1 MMDWHII
8 TSSKGGT
15 GKTLLTLLL
24 LAYHLERDKGTTL
37 VIDLNGMNADTSA
50 ILLFQRNDHKLPV
63 HLETDV
69 VIPKEADTIV
79 FEKSFS
85 LDELKRP
92 YDYYIVGRPLNPFG
106 LYNSTL
112 FADLL
117 QTIKASAEQ
126 IANELK
132 LEPIQQVIIDTNYH
146 FCNLFAQEKTDKNY
160 ETYKTGTLK
169 DESITIWFMW
179 VYRQLEKLLHGD
191 DATIIN
197 LTANAIEENLNSH
210 WCQGNTTPFIHVF
223 NPVALLSSH
232 PDKDKKGYL
241 TKTVSAFLEALAQR
255 KDYTIDELI
264 ELEHFPRT
272 ACVPFDKWVEQLK
285 IARVA
290 MGDRFNDDP
299 YFLILDILLQ
309 AINSLNGLNE
319 NERRPMNI
327 IPLSVYHHALQCYT
341 DKDRIDAISKLRKLR
356 IFKCFS
362 TLFDKV

>member
-50 ILLFQRNDHKLPV
+50 ILLYQRNDQKLPV
-63 HLETDV
+63 HLETEV
-69 VIPKEADTIV
+69 VIPKDADTIV
-79 FEKSFS
+79 LEKSFS
-85 LDELKRP
+85 LDKHKRP
-92 YDYYIVGRPLNPFG
+92 FDCYIVGRPLNPFG

-126 IANELK
+126 IANK
-132 LEPIQQVIIDTNYH
+132 LELQPIQQVIIDTNYH
-146 FCNLFAQEKTDKNY
+146 FCNLFPQEKTDRNY
-160 ETYKTGTLK
+160 EIYRTGKLK

-179 VYRQLEKLLHGD
+179 VYRQLEKLLHGS
-191 DATIIN
+191 DATLVK
-197 LTANAIEENLNSH
+197 LTANAIEENLKSDWC
-210 WCQGNTTPFIHVF
+210 WCQGNHATPFVHVF

-232 PDKDKKGYL
+232 PDKEGHL
-241 TKTVSAFLEALAQR
+241 TRTVTAFLDALTNR

-264 ELEHFPRT
+264 ELEKFPRS
-272 ACVPFDKWVEQLK
+272 ACVPFGEWVHQLR
-285 IARVA
+285 IAHVA

-299 YFLILDILLQ
+299 YFMILDILLQ
-309 AINSLNGLNE
+309 AIKGLNK
-319 NERRPMNI
+319 NERPMNI
-327 IPLSVYHHALQCYT
+327 IPFSVYHHALQSYT
-341 DKDRIDAISKLRKLR
+341 DKDRIDAISKLRNMK
-356 IFKCFS
+356 IYKCFS
-362 TLFDKV
+362 KLFDKV